1 VSKVAMPRPRY
12 IAFRL
17 AGAQVSR
24 RAFANALR
32 GRAKHEGWAEGQ
44 GPHLTR
50 YAWPHGIVRV
60 EHTEQAKARELL
72 GRITWAA
79 EGVARAEFAVET
91 VGASG
96 TLKALTGRVGFLQER
111 DEKKPA

>member
-1 VSKVAMPRPRY
+1 MPRPRY

-17 AGAQVSR
+17 TGTPISR

-32 GRAKHEGWAEGQ
+32 GRARHEGWSDGQ

-60 EHTEQAKARELL
+60 EHTEQSKARELL
-72 GRITWAA
+72 GRITWAT
-79 EGVARAEFAVET
+79 EGTARAELTVET

-96 TLKALTGRVGFLQER
+96 TLKALTGRVGFLRER
-111 DEKKPA
+111 DSPPKQ

>member
-1 VSKVAMPRPRY
+1 MSKVSMPRPRY

-17 AGAQVSR
+17 AGPPVSR
-24 RAFANALR
+24 RAFSNALR
-32 GRAKHEGWAEGQ
+32 GRARHEGWADGQ

-60 EHTEQAKARELL
+60 EHTEQAKARALL
-72 GRITWAA
+72 GRITWAV
-79 EGVARAEFAVET
+79 EGDARAELVVET

-96 TLKALTGRVGFLQER
+96 TLKALTGRVGFLAER
-111 DEKKPA
+111 EQKPA

>member
-1 VSKVAMPRPRY
+1 MSKVSMPRPRY

-17 AGAQVSR
+17 SGPPISR

-32 GRAKHEGWAEGQ
+32 GRARHEGWAEGQ

-50 YAWPHGIVRV
+50 YGWPHGIVHV
-60 EHTEQAKARELL
+60 GHAEQAKARALL
-72 GRITWAA
+72 GRITWVV
-79 EGVARAEFAVET
+79 EGDARVEVQVET

-111 DEKKPA
+111 EQRP